1 VQIAVLS
8 AYGAGVRRIRLE
20 QAHVLLRDTLW
31 WWTAGLAVGI
41 FLAGLIVWFG
51 MGDSL
56 LWLLVI
62 VFVSIPI
69 VAFGMFLRGI
79 WDGWR
84 ETDDNPS

>member
-56 LWLLVI
+56 PWLLVI